1 MTEGNKISTA
11 FATGFPSPQAMIDI
25 FKGAWKAALPP
36 EFKVTAGPHTH
47 FMSDDRVLW
56 AEKLLP
62 GGFAGK
68 SILELGPFEAYATR
82 LMERFG
88 AEKVIAIEANNINFL
103 KCLVLKEATGLRARF
118 LHGDFLEYLKRAPE
132 SFDIIWAS
140 GVLYH
145 SVDPGALLEQSA
157 RVADNLFI
165 WTHYVSDEMMKTAQ
179 AGMFEPAN
187 NRQVEVGGVTIE
199 YHFRSYRLKYDN
211 LPLHYEGG
219 TTEYSCWVTKADL
232 LAALRACGF
241 GRVEIHKDGAIGDM
255 PFISLLA
262 MK

>member
-1 MTEGNKISTA
+1 MSDGNTITTR
-11 FATGFPSPQAMIDI
+11 FATGFPSEQSMIDI

-36 EFKVTAGPHTH
+36 EFKLTAGPQGH
-47 FMSDDRVLW
+47 FMSDPRVLW

-62 GGFAGK
+62 GGFVGK
-68 SILELGPFEAYATR
+68 SVLELGPFEAYAKR
-82 LMERFG
+82 LMERLG
-88 AEKVIAIEANNINFL
+88 AEHITAIEANNINLL

-118 LHGDFLEYLKRAPE
+118 LHGDFLEYLKKAPQ

-145 SVDPGALLEQSA
+145 SVDPGALLEQAA
-157 RVADNLFI
+157 RVTDNLYL

-179 AGMFEPAN
+179 AGLFEPHR
-187 NRQVEVGGVTIE
+187 NRRVNVGGASIE
-199 YHFRSYRLKYDN
+199 YHVRSYRLNYDD

-219 TTEYSCWVTKADL
+219 TTDYSCWITKPDL
-232 LAALRACGF
+232 LAALDACGYR
-241 GRVEIHKDGAIGDM
+241 RVEIQNESAIDNM
-255 PFISLLA
+255 PCISLLA